1 MIYDRVGS
9 VKPSDVSFDNVLAPL
24 LEVDRD
30 SYTRGV
36 TLQVQTGVS
45 DKNS

>member
-1 MIYDRVGS
+1 MIYDRVGT

-36 TLQVQTGVS
+36 TLQVETADIGR
-45 DKNS
+45 NS